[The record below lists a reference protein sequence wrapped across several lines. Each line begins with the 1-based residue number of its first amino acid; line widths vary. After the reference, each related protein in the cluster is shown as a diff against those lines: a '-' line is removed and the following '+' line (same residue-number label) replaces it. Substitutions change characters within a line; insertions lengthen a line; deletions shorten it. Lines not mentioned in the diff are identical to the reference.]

1 MVAIGYLI
9 PANTNERRLGLELRA
24 SATQLNT
31 QTRSND
37 GTRYIVFVQ
46 TEDTP
51 NPATLKFIP
60 GVPVMTTGTIEF
72 TSVEKAD
79 HSPLGR
85 RLFGVA
91 GVRRVF
97 FGSDFITVTKNAGD
111 EWRVMKPAILGAI
124 MEHFTTGEAVV
135 TQVPAES
142 AIQADDSDVVRQIK
156 DLLESRVRPAVAA
169 DGGDIL
175 FDRFED
181 GIVYLEMRGSC
192 SGCPSSL
199 ATLKMGIE
207 NMLRHYVPEVAEV
220 RAT

>member
-1 MVAIGYLI
+1 M
-9 PANTNERRLGLELRA
+9 
-24 SATQLNT
+24 
-31 QTRSND
+31 
-37 GTRYIVFVQ
+37 FVQ

-79 HSPLGR
+79 GSPLAR

-97 FGSDFITVTKNAGD
+97 FGSDFITVTKNVSD

-135 TQVPAES
+135 IQAPTES
-142 AIQADDSDVVRQIK
+142 VVQADDSDVVRQIK

>member
-1 MVAIGYLI
+1 M
-9 PANTNERRLGLELRA
+9 
-24 SATQLNT
+24 
-31 QTRSND
+31 
-37 GTRYIVFVQ
+37 FVQ

-60 GVPVMTTGTIEF
+60 GVAVMKTG
-72 TSVEKAD
+72 SVEFASLERAD
-79 HSPLGR
+79 SSPLAL

-91 GVRRVF
+91 GVKRVF
-97 FGSDFITVTKNAGD
+97 FGSDFITVTKEAD
-111 EWRVMKPAILGAI
+111 REWRIMKPTILGAI
-124 MEHFTTGEAVV
+124 MEHFTTGQAVV
-135 TQVPAES
+135 METAAEATS
-142 AIQADDSDVVRQIK
+142 AQPSDNDVVRQIK

-181 GIVYLEMRGSC
+181 GVVYLEMRGSC

-207 NMLRHYVPEVAEV
+207 NMLRHYVPEVMEV
-220 RAT
+220 RAA